1 VILRPSSATGLAKAA
16 RRKQLTREE
25 AEALALTALEFL
37 SQDGERIGRFLA
49 LSGLDPGNLR
59 KAAAEPGFL
68 PGVLDH
74 VASDEVL
81 LIAFAEDAGVA
92 PERIG
97 EARHLLAPE
106 ADFG

>member
-1 VILRPSSATGLAKAA
+1 VILRPSSATGLAKPA

-74 VASDEVL
+74 VAGDEAL

>member
-1 VILRPSSATGLAKAA
+1 MILRPSSATGLAKPA
-16 RRKQLTREE
+16 RRKQSTREE

-49 LSGLDPGNLR
+49 LSGLDPGDLR

-68 PGVLDH
+68 PAVLDH
-74 VASDEVL
+74 LAQDEAL
-81 LIAFAEDAGVA
+81 LIAFAEEAGIA
-92 PERIG
+92 PERVA

>member
-1 VILRPSSATGLAKAA
+1 VILRPCSATGLAKPA
-16 RRKQLTREE
+16 RRKSLTRDE
-25 AEALALTALEFL
+25 AEALALAALEFL
-37 SQDGERIGRFLA
+37 SGDGERIGRFLA

-59 KAAAEPGFL
+59 KAAAERGFL
-68 PGVLDH
+68 SGVLDH
-74 VASDEVL
+74 VAGDEAL
-81 LIAFAEDAGVA
+81 LLAFAEAARVP

>member
-1 VILRPSSATGLAKAA
+1 MILRPSPATALAKPT
-16 RRKQLTREE
+16 RRQRPSRED
-25 AEALALTALEFL
+25 AEALALAGLEFL

-49 LSGLDPGNLR
+49 LSGLDPGSLR

-68 PGVLDH
+68 PGVLDYF
-74 VASDEVL
+74 AGDENL
-81 LIAFAEDAGVA
+81 LVAFAEEAGIT

-97 EARHLLAPE
+97 EARRILAPE

>member
-1 VILRPSSATGLAKAA
+1 VILRPSSATGLAKPG

-25 AEALALTALEFL
+25 AEALAFTALEFL
-37 SQDGERIGRFLA
+37 SQDGERIGRFLT
-49 LSGLDPGNLR
+49 LSGLDPGNLS
-59 KAAAEPGFL
+59 KAAAQPGFL
-68 PGVLDH
+68 PGVLDY
-74 VASDEVL
+74 VASDEAL